1 MDPATRQQE
10 KVVVDESAL
19 DLDGTSSPDYYA
31 AAGKQGT
38 NFDEQDQDEYLNN
51 SLNQSQRSANRSRR
65 EPTSARQNKNQSAV
79 DVSMDHEYLG
89 KIDIMEQQN
98 RDYQKEI
105 EKLKLARDG
114 EK

>member
-38 NFDEQDQDEYLNN
+38 NFDE
-51 SLNQSQRSANRSRR
+51 
-65 EPTSARQNKNQSAV
+65 
-79 DVSMDHEYLG
+79 
-89 KIDIMEQQN
+89 
-98 RDYQKEI
+98 
-105 EKLKLARDG
+105 
-114 EK
+114 